1 LAPGAIVII
10 APEWRQ
16 HYRKGGAAVA
26 GIVTEVAPCGTVA
39 RVRLDEYADTFICT
53 AHLYQ
58 AYPPE
63 VDPETAETGDWRI
76 VSAISAA
83 V

>member
-1 LAPGAIVII
+1 MRPGAIVII

-16 HYRKGGAAVA
+16 HYRKVGQAVA
-26 GIVTEVAPCGTVA
+26 GIVAEVSPCGTIA
-39 RVRLDEYADTFICT
+39 RVRMDEYADTWVCVS
-53 AHLYQ
+53 HLHQ

-63 VDPETAETGDWRI
+63 VDPDAPGTGEWRVI
-76 VSAISAA
+76 HAITG